1 MYADKV
7 NSMRHNKWTL
17 LLCRMPAAISPRVN
31 LKKNVLDKNRVF
43 KKSTR
48 F

>member
-1 MYADKV
+1 MDAAFSWV
-7 NSMRHNKWTL
+7 
-17 LLCRMPAAISPRVN
+17 PAAISPRVN